1 VPNDISTIQSVPF
14 TSPPTLSI
22 DTVHISTTKL
32 ETNRTPRPCD
42 NHRRMVKFKRGGN
55 DKCYGLARWYR
66 YASDNF
72 YFPRSYFN
80 DISLLQPGQAL
91 RHWMLNTAYSRQ
103 WHRWRSASFIK
114 ITMSLSPLSC
124 QAVYDGGR
132 APPRRGW
139 ARGVFRWN
147 MITQWYVFDTMASQS
162 FRASSQTWGLM
173 ESPSWV
179 LSRYLHFLSI
189 F

>member
-1 VPNDISTIQSVPF
+1 VPNDISTIQLVPF

-42 NHRRMVKFKRGGN
+42 NHRRMVKLKRGGN
-55 DKCYGLARWYR
+55 DKCYGLASWYR

-91 RHWMLNTAYSRQ
+91 RHWMLNTAYCLQ
-103 WHRWRSASFIK
+103 WHRWRSASCIK
-114 ITMSLSPLSC
+114 ITMSLNHFRIRLFTTEDGYVPGEERIYRR
-124 QAVYDGGR
+124 QAREIVIGI
-132 APPRRGW
+132 W
-139 ARGVFRWN
+139 
-147 MITQWYVFDTMASQS
+147 
-162 FRASSQTWGLM
+162 
-173 ESPSWV
+173 
-179 LSRYLHFLSI
+179 
-189 F
+189 